1 LAIDPGSPPAVAF
14 EAAPMGRRV
23 LRCFPS
29 SDDEFRA
36 AATAAF
42 QSIEW
47 TDGHDQDAIARD
59 LLGALAISYPDA
71 RFVRQDPIAALVPDE
86 ETWYAYRDGHPVK
99 PGG

>member
-1 LAIDPGSPPAVAF
+1 
-14 EAAPMGRRV
+14 MGRRV

-42 QSIEW
+42 QSIDW
-47 TDGHDQDAIARD
+47 TAGQDEDAIARN
-59 LLGALAISYPDA
+59 LSALAMSYPDA

-86 ETWYAYRDGHPVK
+86 ETWYVYRDGHPVK
-99 PGG
+99 SGG